1 MSVQA
6 TAIYEHGTLRLL
18 TPVVLS
24 EQKKV
29 RLQITEVEDSD
40 NDLQRA
46 EAALVAAGLI
56 KPVAL
61 SAEGRIISDARR
73 EELAHLYAGSPPLS
87 EVIIAERDA
96 R

>member
-6 TAIYEHGTLRLL
+6 TAIYEHGVLRLL
-18 TPVVLS
+18 TPLVLP
-24 EQKKV
+24 ERKKV
-29 RLQITEVEDSD
+29 RLQITEMEDSE

-56 KPVAL
+56 KPGAASVD
-61 SAEGRIISDARR
+61 GRTVSDARR

>member
-6 TAIYEHGTLRLL
+6 TAIYEHGALRLL
-18 TPVVLS
+18 TPVVLA
-24 EQKKV
+24 ERKKV

-73 EELAHLYAGSPPLS
+73 EELAHLYAGSPLLS

>member
-6 TAIYEHGTLRLL
+6 TAIYEHGALRLL
-18 TPVVLS
+18 TPVVLA
-24 EQKKV
+24 ERKKV

-56 KPVAL
+56 KPLAL

>member
-18 TPVVLS
+18 TPVALS
-24 EQKKV
+24 ERKKV

-46 EAALVAAGLI
+46 EAALMAAGLI
-56 KPVAL
+56 KPRASSLEVKTV
-61 SAEGRIISDARR
+61 SDTRR
-73 EELAHLYAGSPPLS
+73 EELAHLYAGTPLLS
-87 EVIIAERDA
+87 EIIIAERDTG
-96 R
+96 

>member
-24 EQKKV
+24 ERKKV

-56 KPVAL
+56 KPPAA
-61 SAEGRIISDARR
+61 SSEGRTISDTRR
-73 EELAHLYAGSPPLS
+73 EELARLYAGVPLLS
-87 EVIIAERDA
+87 EVIIAERDT

>member
-6 TAIYEHGTLRLL
+6 IAIYEHGALRLL
-18 TPVVLS
+18 TPVVLP
-24 EQKKV
+24 ERTKV
-29 RLQITEVEDSD
+29 RIRITEVEDSD

-46 EAALVAAGLI
+46 EAALVAGLI
-56 KPVAL
+56 KPVVSSL
-61 SAEGRIISDARR
+61 EGKTVSDTRR
-73 EELAHLYAGSPPLS
+73 EGLAHLYAGSPLLS

>member
-18 TPVVLS
+18 TPVALS
-24 EQKKV
+24 ERKKV

-46 EAALVAAGLI
+46 EAALMAAGLI
-56 KPVAL
+56 KPIASSEVKTV
-61 SAEGRIISDARR
+61 SDTRR
-73 EELAHLYAGSPPLS
+73 EELAHLYAGTPLLS
-87 EVIIAERDA
+87 EVIIAERDT

>member
-6 TAIYEHGTLRLL
+6 TAIYEHGALRLL
-18 TPVVLS
+18 TPVVLP
-24 EQKKV
+24 ERKKV

-40 NDLQRA
+40 SDLQRA

-56 KPVAL
+56 KPVT
-61 SAEGRIISDARR
+61 SSSEGKTVSDTRR
-73 EELAHLYAGSPPLS
+73 EELAHLYAGNPLLS

>member
-6 TAIYEHGTLRLL
+6 TAIYEHGALRLL
-18 TPVVLS
+18 TPVVLP
-24 EQKKV
+24 ERKKV

-56 KPVAL
+56 KPTAS
-61 SAEGRIISDARR
+61 SAEGRIISDTRR
-73 EELAHLYAGSPPLS
+73 EELAHLYAGVPLLS
-87 EVIIAERDA
+87 EIIIAERDA